1 MTSES
6 NDKIAI
12 PEHDENGFLVG
23 VRFERR
29 KKNPQTPTVSQS
41 KPANRVSKTG
51 KKLDAID
58 GKLDSI
64 DTSVNQTLDN
74 TELILRNLSKSKKA
88 DNPVITINV
97 PSTLSGNS
105 SGVAKNSLPVLV
117 NQSKRI
123 IGSTELVK
131 TQEKKLPSVKTPRV
145 VKNIPNSEAV
155 RKMNPQEAKA
165 AGLKTP
171 RRNPRVI
178 NATHPDYGLVRP
190 VPREL
195 LGGQRQRERDEK
207 GRFVKS
213 QKEQQEQT
221 KLLKKILKKRSGSG
235 SESNGIF
242 SGIFKKIPGL
252 GVLGAIASMIPGV
265 NILSGALGETGLA
278 RWGGKAL
285 TGMGNAGKKL
295 GRAIGGGKG
304 KTSANGKSSALGKLG
319 RKLGKFGKI
328 GGLLGMGLAALDTF
342 GVENSNMDRADKN
355 KQHVK
360 NVAGLGG
367 GVAGG
372 WAGMQAG
379 AAIGSVVP
387 GYGTAIGG
395 VIGGLAGAIGGTAL
409 VDYGMER
416 LDKAID
422 PETSKKMLSSWD
434 GFVSTAKEG
443 MQKIYKTLP
452 QPIQKLGNEA
462 AATVKTAQ
470 KKVEETTKV
479 VQTKV
484 AQASKAVKETWDKSS
499 VGKATN
505 KAIASAGSFISNT
518 IASMSKKHA
527 NVGYKLNGK
536 NLDQNVIDC
545 SGWVDAVQQ
554 ATIANINRNLG
565 AGTISANKAKAMH
578 LAAARGGA
586 AGEVEF
592 AMKQGAA
599 MQDNQITEDK
609 LKDGMVLGMA
619 KKNNGRFKNIGHIVT
634 VFTDPNTGV
643 KMISESAVAE
653 GKLKAGVRV
662 RTLKEYLATE
672 AKRRKDDKNRHLY
685 AGDPYAQERSRIDKK
700 DMTTQTAKGVATVAA
715 SALTPNSPKVLPSGM
730 PNYAFRFGG
739 GVDEH
744 LHEASQRYK
753 ISEATLRGFALK
765 EGGWTGKDSSTNAV
779 GVGQF
784 TVGTWRGL
792 IKNFPQEA
800 AAIGMTDINDSNK
813 LKANDPRRD
822 KRVNSMAMALY
833 ITKEIDPALK
843 RYGIPITD
851 ENRYLV
857 YNIGSG
863 VLPLLAGKTIKNTKL
878 RKDIERAMKLNGKK
892 ANETQQQWLKRQGG
906 SINTFKAKANVINNP
921 STKPAQQVQKAIQTK
936 KEANTQAV
944 QSKQVNIKPQDVA
957 LSPPKPTNPA
967 RQLAL
972 AGYVST
978 QTENG
983 SIAHIPTRQVSQPR
997 IAHVVSGGTNA

>member
-29 KKNPQTPTVSQS
+29 KKNPQTPTVSQL
-41 KPANRVSKTG
+41 KPANRASKTG

-88 DNPVITINV
+88 ANPVITINV

-123 IGSTELVK
+123 IRSTDKVK

-145 VKNIPNSEAV
+145 VKNIPNSDAV
-155 RKMNPQEAKA
+155 RKMNPQAAKA
-165 AGLKTP
+165 AGLKSS
-171 RRNPRVI
+171 RKNPRVI

-195 LGGQRQRERDEK
+195 LGGQRKRERDEK
-207 GRFVKS
+207 GRFIKS

-221 KLLKKILKKRSGSG
+221 KLLKKILKKRGGSG

-242 SGIFKKIPGL
+242 SGLFKKIPGL
-252 GVLGAIASMIPGV
+252 GALGAIAGMIPGV

-285 TGMGNAGKKL
+285 TGIGSAGKKL
-295 GRAIGGGKG
+295 GRAFGGGKG
-304 KTSANGKSSALGKLG
+304 KTSANGKIGALGKLG

-328 GGLLGMGLAALDTF
+328 GGLLGMGLAALETF

-367 GVAGG
+367 SLAGG

-443 MQKIYKTLP
+443 MQKVYKTLP
-452 QPIQKLGNEA
+452 QPIQKLNNEA

-499 VGKATN
+499 VGQATN
-505 KAIASAGSFISNT
+505 KAVASAGSFISNT

-527 NVGYKLNGK
+527 KVGYKLNGK

-554 ATIANINRNLG
+554 ATIADINRNIG

-609 LKDGMVLGMA
+609 LKDGMVIGMA

-634 VFTDPNTGV
+634 VFTDPKTGV

-857 YNIGSG
+857 YNIGNG

-957 LSPPKPTNPA
+957 PSPPKPTNSA

>member
-1 MTSES
+1 MASES

-41 KPANRVSKTG
+41 KPANKASKTG

-88 DNPVITINV
+88 ANPVITINI
-97 PSTLSGNS
+97 PGTLSGNS

-123 IGSTELVK
+123 ISSTDLVK

-145 VKNIPNSEAV
+145 IKNIPNSDAV
-155 RKMNPQEAKA
+155 RKMNPQAAKA

-171 RRNPRVI
+171 RKNPRVI

-195 LGGQRQRERDEK
+195 LGGQRKRERDEK

-221 KLLKKILKKRSGSG
+221 KLLKKILKKRGGSG

-242 SGIFKKIPGL
+242 SGLFKKIPGL
-252 GVLGAIASMIPGV
+252 GVLGAIAGIIPGV

-285 TGMGNAGKKL
+285 TGIGSAGKKL

-304 KTSANGKSSALGKLG
+304 KTSANGKMGALGKLG

-328 GGLLGMGLAALDTF
+328 GGLLGMGLAALDVF

-367 GVAGG
+367 SLAGG

-443 MQKIYKTLP
+443 MQKVYKTLP
-452 QPIQKLGNEA
+452 QPIQKLSNEA

-470 KKVEETTKV
+470 KKVEETTKA

-484 AQASKAVKETWDKSS
+484 VQASKAVKETWDKSS
-499 VGKATN
+499 VGQATN
-505 KAIASAGSFISNT
+505 KAVASAGSFISNT

-527 NVGYKLNGK
+527 KVGYHLGAKKLEK
-536 NLDQNVIDC
+536 NVIDC

-554 ATIANINRNLG
+554 ATIADINRNIG
-565 AGTISANKAKAMH
+565 AGTISANKAKAMR

-609 LKDGMVLGMA
+609 LKDGMVIGMA
-619 KKNNGRFKNIGHIVT
+619 KENNGRYKNIGHIVT
-634 VFTDPNTGV
+634 VFTDPKTGV
-643 KMISESAVAE
+643 KMISESATAE

-662 RTLKEYLATE
+662 RTVKEYLATE
-672 AKRRKDDKNRHLY
+672 AERRKKNKNRHLY
-685 AGDPYAQERSRIDKK
+685 AGDPYAQERARIDKK
-700 DMTTQTAKGVATVAA
+700 DMTTQTAKGVATVTAT
-715 SALTPNSPKVLPSGM
+715 ALTPNSPKVLPSGM

-765 EGGWTGKDSSTNAV
+765 EGGWTGKDSSTSAV

-784 TVGTWRGL
+784 TKNTWNDL
-792 IKNFPQEA
+792 IKKFPQEA
-800 AAIGMTDINDSNK
+800 AAIGMNEINDSNK
-813 LKANDPRRD
+813 LKANDPRRN
-822 KRVNSMAMALY
+822 KRINTMAMALL
-833 ITKEIDPALK
+833 ISKEIDPALK

-863 VLPLLAGKTIKNTKL
+863 VLPLLAGKNVSNSAKL
-878 RKDIERAMKLNGKK
+878 EKSMRLNGKK

-957 LSPPKPTNPA
+957 PSPPKPTNSA

-997 IAHVVSGGTNA
+997 IAHVVSGGTTG